1 MFEEVFHFGHAHFV
15 LQRCVPSW
23 LDWLHNSGNN
33 GCMQHFTQ
41 YIPLSVY
48 ELESWL
54 GNPSIYVFDCS
65 AAGMIVNAFCEV
77 SFFNHLRFR
86 ALNGTSLA
94 SFKAIFK

>member
-1 MFEEVFHFGHAHFV
+1 MAVYRHS
-15 LQRCVPSW
+15 L
-23 LDWLHNSGNN
+23 LHNFKFSKERNN
-33 GCMQHFTQ
+33 SCLRKLISLLCFLQNFTQ

-77 SFFNHLRFR
+77 RGSCFCNSPHCRVHLRSCQSV
-86 ALNGTSLA
+86 G
-94 SFKAIFK
+94 

>member
-1 MFEEVFHFGHAHFV
+1 MLLICFC
-15 LQRCVPSW
+15 LQS
-23 LDWLHNSGNN
+23 
-33 GCMQHFTQ
+33 FTQ

-77 SFFNHLRFR
+77 PVIILLFRCLPVSFEYQNTTEIVVLCGIRDACLHLANF
-86 ALNGTSLA
+86 LLLLFSPMGSG
-94 SFKAIFK
+94 